1 MTVEI
6 KAPIT
11 GNLWKI
17 VKQVGD
23 KVEEYD
29 TVMILESMK
38 MEVPVEAPQDG
49 TIKEIIAKEGASV
62 LEEEVLALME

>member
-1 MTVEI
+1 MAVEI

-17 VKQVGD
+17 VKSVGD

-38 MEVPVEAPQDG
+38 MEVPVEAPQAG
-49 TIKEIIAKEGASV
+49 TITEIIAKEGASV
-62 LEEEVLALME
+62 LEEEVVALME

>member
-17 VKQVGD
+17 VKNVGD

-38 MEVPVEAPQDG
+38 MEVPVEAPQAG

-62 LEEEVLALME
+62 LEEDVLALME

>member
-1 MTVEI
+1 MAMEV

-23 KVEEYD
+23 EVEEYE
-29 TVMILESMK
+29 TIMILESMK
-38 MEVPVEAPQDG
+38 MEVPIEASKTG
-49 TIKEIIAKEGASV
+49 KITEIKFAEGDSVIEEDVVAIIE
-62 LEEEVLALME
+62 